1 MGEGLEEEDGVEE
14 QSQAQAQ
21 EEEEEEGG
29 RDRQAEEEP
38 GPGGGGGGARAAV
51 VTGYCG
57 RVGKAVALAL
67 ARAGWALHGLDVQDP
82 PPGLRRALQAAGGPR
97 CTWERLSLGDPGAQ
111 GAVERAL
118 DARGAAVLVHLA
130 AVPDDAPFRAAL
142 PPANILGADAVVSAA
157 LAVARRRGR
166 EGAGPAGRLALL
178 LASSG
183 KVHAGHTGSYPITA
197 ATPPAPVCRYG
208 ATKMFAEALA
218 QAAAHASAGGLAAVG
233 VRIAWC
239 PRTVADVEAMRAD
252 RRRLGPHT
260 GTDEYLSPRDAGACF
275 AALAAAAVEGG
286 GGGSYR
292 LVFCQSR
299 PGDEAGDSGRGRFDL
314 APVAAACGWQPRD
327 RFPEGLADVEGDDE
341 YVPNPALF

>member
-1 MGEGLEEEDGVEE
+1 MAVEE
-14 QSQAQAQ
+14 GAEEQAEQAQ
-21 EEEEEEGG
+21 EEEEEEE
-29 RDRQAEEEP
+29 DRQAEEEP
-38 GPGGGGGGARAAV
+38 GGGGARAAV

-67 ARAGWALHGLDVQDP
+67 ARAGWAVHGLDVQDP

-142 PPANILGADAVVSAA
+142 LPANILGADAVVSAA
-157 LAVARRRGR
+157 LAVVRRRR
-166 EGAGPAGRLALL
+166 EGAAGAGPAGRLALL

-183 KVHAGHTGSYPITA
+183 KVHAGHAGGYPITA

-208 ATKMFAEALA
+208 ATKLYAEALA
-218 QAAAHASAGGLAAVG
+218 RAAAYASAGGLAAVG

-275 AALAAAAVEGG
+275 AALAAAAIEGG
-286 GGGSYR
+286 GDGGNGAYR